1 MQSALKKELSMR
13 PKLTL
18 ASSSQDDAEVKAKEE
33 PEAKDMT
40 ASVWNPNFKYKPAG
54 SSIDLAKKFARIRRQ
69 QEKK

>member
-1 MQSALKKELSMR
+1 MR

-18 ASSSQDDAEVKAKEE
+18 ASSQEDAEVKAKEE
-33 PEAKDMT
+33 TEAKDMT

>member
-18 ASSSQDDAEVKAKEE
+18 ASSQEDAEVKAKEE
-33 PEAKDMT
+33 PEVKDMT